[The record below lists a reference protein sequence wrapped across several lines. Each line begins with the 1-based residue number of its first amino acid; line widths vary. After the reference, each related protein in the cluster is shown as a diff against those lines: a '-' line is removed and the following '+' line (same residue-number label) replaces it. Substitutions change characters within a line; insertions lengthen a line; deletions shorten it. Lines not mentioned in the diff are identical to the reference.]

1 MDGSRHLD
9 PTTRRPIRAAAIA
22 HATRLVLVTVD
33 TRHLVRAAGLKALVT
48 LAVASVCAAL
58 GWFLLTDRRPD
69 RWSLYSQVLGETR
82 RVLVRV
88 PEACR
93 ATNPPCPLLLMLDG
107 GDQKQFSADRPLYS
121 RSTLILSALETAGF
135 PPTILVGVENRDRV
149 HDMTPVPRPNLY
161 VGGGGA
167 LAFMGFIETEL
178 LPYVERR
185 WRIGAIRI
193 LYGESYGGLFVLDV
207 LARGRQAFTDYIAV
221 SPTVGVW
228 PDELAASFRSRF
240 ERPSAVRSLYIVYG
254 ERDAA
259 LVTGYVTP
267 FVRSIEA
274 LLPGGFRLRTDIVPG
289 EGHAP
294 ATSLERGLRFIFD
307 DGHR

>member
-1 MDGSRHLD
+1 
-9 PTTRRPIRAAAIA
+9 
-22 HATRLVLVTVD
+22 
-33 TRHLVRAAGLKALVT
+33 VRIAGLKTLAT

-58 GWFLLTDRRPD
+58 AWFFLTDRRPD

-93 ATNPPCPLLLMLDG
+93 TTNTPCPLLVMLDG

-121 RSTLILSALETAGF
+121 RSKAVLSALEAAGF
-135 PPTILVGVENRDRV
+135 PPTILVGIENRDRV
-149 HDMTPVPRPNLY
+149 RDMTPVARPNLY

-167 LAFMGFIETEL
+167 LAFMEFIETEL
-178 LPYVERR
+178 LPYVEKR
-185 WRIGAIRI
+185 WRVGARRI
-193 LYGESYGGLFVLDV
+193 LYGESYGGLFVLDL

-228 PDELAASFRSRF
+228 PDELAAGFRSRF
-240 ERPSAVRSLYIVYG
+240 SRPSAVQSLYIVYG
-254 ERDAA
+254 EKDAP
-259 LVTGYVTP
+259 LVTGYVPP

-274 LLPGGFRLRTDIVPG
+274 FLPAGFRLRADIVPR
-289 EGHAP
+289 EWHTP
-294 ATSLERGLRFIFD
+294 ATSLERGLRFVFE
-307 DGHR
+307 GVHR